1 MISIR
6 PYQALLLALSL
17 AVLSIAPSARAQSGA
32 VSAVDGIAAVV
43 DEDVILH
50 SELDRA
56 VSNIVSQYSR
66 QAAQLPP
73 RNILDKQVL
82 DRLILQKVQMARA
95 ADVGIRISDAEVEQ
109 AIQSVATQNQMTIDQ
124 MRLRLQQEGIPFS
137 EYRSSIRD
145 EILLQRFRQSYLQS
159 RVQVS
164 ETEVDQLLATREIGG
179 TEYRLAN
186 ILVGLP
192 EGATPEQIATAQ
204 QKIQGVS
211 QVIAK
216 GELDFRAA
224 AIRYSDAENALD
236 GGEIGWRTIDAIP
249 PVFANMIRGMKPGEV
264 SQPIR
269 GPSGYQLVQVVE
281 VRSQQAQQVTE
292 YKAQSILIRT
302 SELVSVET
310 ARDKAQRLRERIAAG
325 EDFATLAKEFS
336 EDNYT
341 RNQGGEMDWF
351 QGNQWG
357 TAIGSQVASLVD
369 GEVSPVF
376 QSEVG
381 FHIIKRTGSRIQ
393 DVTEANRRN
402 QAREIIGQRKSEE
415 EYERFLRQLR
425 SEAYVESRLV
435 AP

>member
-1 MISIR
+1 MSPIR
-6 PYQALLLALSL
+6 NTSARLLALLLSALTFSTATL
-17 AVLSIAPSARAQSGA
+17 AQSG

-56 VSNIVSQYSR
+56 VSNIISQYSR

-73 RNILDKQVL
+73 RNVLDKQVL
-82 DRLILQKVQMARA
+82 ERLVLQKVQMARA
-95 ADVGIRISDAEVEQ
+95 ADVGIRVSDAEIEQ
-109 AIQSVATQNQMTIDQ
+109 AIQSVASQNQMTVDQ
-124 MRLRLQQEGIPFS
+124 MRLRLQQEGISFG
-137 EYRSSIRD
+137 EYRGNIRD
-145 EILLQRFRQSYLQS
+145 EILLQRFRQGYLQS
-159 RVQVS
+159 RVQIS

-192 EGATPEQIATAQ
+192 EGATPEQVATAQ

-211 QVIAK
+211 QVIAR

-224 AIRYSDAENALD
+224 AIRYSDAQNALE
-236 GGEIGWRTIDAIP
+236 GGDVGWRTIDAIP
-249 PVFANMIRGMKPGEV
+249 PAFATLIRNMKAGDV
-264 SQPIR
+264 STPIR
-269 GPSGYQLVQVVE
+269 GPSGYQLIQVVE
-281 VRSQQAQQVTE
+281 VREQQPQQVTE
-292 YKAQSILIRT
+292 YKAQGILIRT
-302 SELVSVET
+302 SELVSSEA
-310 ARDKAQRLRERIAAG
+310 ARDKANRLRERIAAG
-325 EDFATLAKEFS
+325 EDFATLAKES
-336 EDNYT
+336 SDDNYT
-341 RNQGGEMDWF
+341 RNQGGDMGWF

-357 TAIGSQVASLVD
+357 TAIGSQVAAMVD
-369 GEVSPVF
+369 GELSPVF
-376 QSEVG
+376 QSDVG
-381 FHIIKRTGSRIQ
+381 FHIVKRTGSRIQ

>member
-6 PYQALLLALSL
+6 PYQALLLALAL

-43 DEDVILH
+43 DEDVILQ
-50 SELDRA
+50 SELERA
-56 VSNIVSQYSR
+56 VSNIISQYSR

-82 DRLILQKVQMARA
+82 ERLILQKVQMARA
-95 ADVGIRISDAEVEQ
+95 TDVGVRISDAEVEQ
-109 AIQSVATQNQMTIDQ
+109 AIQSVATQNQMTVDQ
-124 MRLRLQQEGIPFS
+124 MRLRLQQEGIPFA

-145 EILLQRFRQSYLQS
+145 EILLQRFRQSYLQG

-164 ETEVDQLLATREIGG
+164 ETEVDQLLSTREIGG
-179 TEYRLAN
+179 PEYRLAN

-249 PVFANMIRGMKPGEV
+249 PVFANLIRGMKPGEV

-341 RNQGGEMDWF
+341 RNQGGDLDWF

-357 TAIGSQVASLVD
+357 TAIGTQVASLVD